1 MPYPLDL
8 SGILVGAPRHTPLR
22 IRGIS
27 PATARERC
35 ASQGVA
41 VGDEIR
47 CLGVTCDHVLVDV
60 AQIGTVHL
68 DLALSTSVEVEPVGR
83 RQTAP

>member
-8 SGILVGAPRHTPLR
+8 SGILIGAPRHTPLR
-22 IRGIS
+22 VRAIHS
-27 PATARERC
+27 PARARCTA
-35 ASQGVA
+35 QGVEI
-41 VGDEIR
+41 GDEIR

-60 AQIGTVHL
+60 AQLGTVHL

-83 RQTAP
+83 RPAAS